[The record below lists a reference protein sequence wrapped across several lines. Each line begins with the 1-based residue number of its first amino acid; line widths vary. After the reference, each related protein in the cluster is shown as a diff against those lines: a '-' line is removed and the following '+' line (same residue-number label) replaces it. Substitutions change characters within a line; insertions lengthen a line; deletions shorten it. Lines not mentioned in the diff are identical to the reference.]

1 MPCRTRVGDT
11 WHMGG
16 PSVMPS
22 SLTLIE
28 WMQVGHGE
36 HMALVLPC
44 VKVVGVR
51 CPTPMSNQFWWFEG
65 ENGSWSREVK
75 RRRRKKG
82 KEERRKERK
91 RRKKKMKEKKK

>member
-1 MPCRTRVGDT
+1 
-11 WHMGG
+11 MGG

-51 CPTPMSNQFWWFEG
+51 CPTPMSNQFRWFEG

-75 RRRRKKG
+75 RRRRK
-82 KEERRKERK
+82 ERK
-91 RRKKKMKEKKK
+91 RRKKERKEKKKEEKERKKKRKEKKK